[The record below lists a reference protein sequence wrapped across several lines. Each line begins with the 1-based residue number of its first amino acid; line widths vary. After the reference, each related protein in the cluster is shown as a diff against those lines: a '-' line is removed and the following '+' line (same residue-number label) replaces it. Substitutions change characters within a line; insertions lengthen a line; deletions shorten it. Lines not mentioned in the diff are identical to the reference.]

1 MGRIK
6 DGTLAELILNEDTDE
21 VEVIF
26 YDKDTKKEV
35 MRFPFKE
42 PDTLDDNYCEW
53 INTSKEE
60 IKKAIKESAHSIIG
74 GVYNY
79 PLDKPE

>member
-1 MGRIK
+1 MGKIK

-26 YDKDTKKEV
+26 YDKGTKKEV

-42 PDTLDDNYCEW
+42 PDTLDDNYCE
-53 INTSKEE
+53 
-60 IKKAIKESAHSIIG
+60 
-74 GVYNY
+74 
-79 PLDKPE
+79 